1 MKLRLLLTTA
11 LLITISSICTAQEA
25 YAVYTPAN
33 KTLSF
38 YYDNNRI
45 YYDSNTNQMEAET
58 FSLNDV
64 HEEPEWIDRRFETV
78 VFSSSF
84 VDARPRSTY
93 AWFKGQ
99 EDLKTVVG
107 ISNLNTKQVT
117 DMAYMFSYCLSL
129 TSLDV
134 THFDTSNVTDM
145 SIMFTNCQSLK
156 RLDVTHFDTRNV
168 TSMRYLFAGCKSL
181 TSLDVTHFDTRNV
194 TNMSSMFSDCPSLTS
209 LDVTHFNTSKV
220 QSMNYMF
227 NGCHS
232 LTSLDVTHFDTSNV
246 TDMANMFSYCF
257 CENLDLSN
265 FNTQKVNTYFCI
277 FSGCIELSTIYVGHE
292 WVIKD
297 DARTS
302 QMFRHCSKLVGG
314 QGTAYTDVY
323 DMTNTVSDLQYAHV
337 DGGEDHPGFFTEKK
351 YGLKVSNNVYER
363 EVTSMNC
370 NNILGTSSA
379 VYNPRTHTLTLNGG
393 TFGSY
398 RRTAVTVTE
407 DFDEDYSLNIELNGK
422 NTLNSNPYYGI
433 VSYRSLWI
441 TGNGSIKGDG
451 INMVNGNLWINNCTL
466 DVKSIHA
473 TNTEKAQGFWM
484 RGPYAQVSLKSN
496 IYGFETF
503 DLEEDDGLMILVPE
517 NGYYDTVDQ
526 YVKDGYGNDIT
537 GGVVIGNPN
546 GIATGIEQVQSAK
559 YKDQSSKYK
568 VQSSKFKVQSD
579 NWYTI
584 DGRKL
589 SGKPNAKGVYI
600 QNGKKIVVK

>member
-11 LLITISSICTAQEA
+11 LLMTISSICTAQEA

-38 YYDNNRI
+38 YYDSNRI

-64 HEEPEWIDRRFETV
+64 QEEPEWIDRTFETV
-78 VFSSSF
+78 FFSPSF

-99 EDLKTVVG
+99 EDLKSVVG

-117 DMAYMFSYCLSL
+117 DMAYMFSNCLSL

-145 SIMFTNCQSLK
+145 STMFTNCQSLK

-194 TNMSSMFSDCPSLTS
+194 TNMSSMFSDCL
-209 LDVTHFNTSKV
+209 
-220 QSMNYMF
+220 
-227 NGCHS
+227 S

-246 TDMANMFSYCF
+246 TDMSNMFF
-257 CENLDLSN
+257 CCDYESLDLSN

-277 FSGCIELSTIYVGHE
+277 FSGCTHLSTIYVGHE
-292 WVIKD
+292 WVIKN
-297 DARTS
+297 DANTS

-323 DMTNTVSDLQYAHV
+323 DMTNTVSDLRFAHV

-398 RRTAVTVTE
+398 RKTAVTVTE

-422 NTLNSNPYYGI
+422 NTFNSDPYYGI

-451 INMVNGNLWINNCTL
+451 INMVNGNLWINDCTL
-466 DVKSIHA
+466 DVNSIHA

-484 RGPYAQVSLKSN
+484 RGTYAQVSLKSN

-517 NGYYDTVDQ
+517 YGYYDTVDQ

-568 VQSSKFKVQSD
+568 VQSSKFKVQSN
-579 NWYTI
+579 NWYTV